1 MPKKEEKPDIP
12 VNPPKQDKQEELDK
26 QITRGQLNTNN
37 TLTRLSEKVNELEA
51 YVFGIN
57 DALLEKGLLP
67 PRFLFKKI
75 DTVKQAMM
83 DEGTT
88 MSSGTEL
95 RVDSGTLEI
104 NSVNCLE
111 RLHVC
116 KAICCKLSFP
126 LSDREVEGGHVK
138 WDLGKP
144 YYIRQKTD
152 GYCCS
157 KGAEGTCNIYE
168 NRPNVCLS
176 FSCKEDQRIWKDFD
190 KMEINEEWINDNLTG
205 GYPK

>member
-1 MPKKEEKPDIP
+1 MPKKQEKPS
-12 VNPPKQDKQEELDK
+12 PKEQEYTQEELDK

-83 DEGTT
+83 DENTT

-95 RVDSGTLEI
+95 RVDSDTLEI

-126 LSDREVEGGHVK
+126 LNAQEVEGGHVK
-138 WDLGKP
+138 WDLGRP
-144 YYIRQKTD
+144 YYIRQKAD

-157 KGAEGTCNIYE
+157 MGAEGKCKVYE
-168 NRPNVCLS
+168 HRPNVCLN
-176 FSCKEDQRIWKDFD
+176 FSCIEDQRIWKDFE
-190 KMEINEEWINDNLTG
+190 KMEINEEWINENLTG
-205 GYPK
+205 GYPED